1 MNKNL
6 TEIIFIID
14 KSGSMHH
21 LVDDTI
27 GGFNSFVEE
36 QKEEDGEAKLTTVL
50 FSSARQKLYDGL
62 DIREVPQMDRKQY
75 FASGTTAMLDAIGE
89 TIDEVQQRIDNTP
102 EKERPAHILCVITT
116 DGMENASHTYSKTQ
130 IQNMIEHQTKGHG
143 WEFIF
148 LGANMDAVHEASAL
162 GINQNNAATY
172 VPDSIGTTT
181 LYAAVSTATKSV
193 RNTGAITTDWC
204 NNVKGYTDSKLS

>member
-1 MNKNL
+1 MNKSL

-36 QKEEDGEAKLTTVL
+36 QKEEDGEARLTTVL
-50 FSSARQKLYDGL
+50 FSSSRQKLYDGL
-62 DIREVPQMDRKQY
+62 DICEVPQMDRKQY

-89 TIDEVQQRIDNTP
+89 TIDEVQHRIDNTP
-102 EKERPAHILCVITT
+102 EEERPAHILCVITT

-162 GINQNNAATY
+162 GISQNNAATY
-172 VPDSIGTTT
+172 IPDSIGTTT
-181 LYAAVSTATKSV
+181 LYSAVSTATKSV
-193 RNTGAITTDWC
+193 RNTGAVTTGWC
-204 NNVKGYTDSKLS
+204 DSVKVYTDSKLS